1 MQSLDDPH
9 QPESD
14 ALPESTTWAE
24 RQPNGFGC
32 IFIGT
37 GGAFAILTVL
47 SFIFFRRTGLVDI
60 VSLGLIAFVAIFAL
74 VQIWFG
80 VWLLRGARSAR

>member
-1 MQSLDDPH
+1 MQFSEDP
-9 QPESD
+9 QQSD
-14 ALPESTTWAE
+14 AAEPAGTTAWEE

-32 IFIGT
+32 IFIAT
-37 GGAFAILTVL
+37 GGAFAILSIL
-47 SFIFFRRTGLVDI
+47 SLIFFRRTGLVDL

-80 VWLLRGARSAR
+80 VWLLRGARGAR

>member
-1 MQSLDDPH
+1 MQSSDDRPP
-9 QPESD
+9 PEPGTL
-14 ALPESTTWAE
+14 AESTAWTE

>member
-1 MQSLDDPH
+1 MQSSDD
-9 QPESD
+9 QDQLES
-14 ALPESTTWAE
+14 AAPWEQ

-32 IFIGT
+32 VFVGT

-47 SFIFFRRTGLVDI
+47 SFLFIRRTGLFDL
-60 VSLGLIAFVAIFAL
+60 VSLGLILFVAIFA
-74 VQIWFG
+74 VAQIWLG

>member
-1 MQSLDDPH
+1 M
-9 QPESD
+9 E
-14 ALPESTTWAE
+14 TTPWEE

-37 GGAFAILTVL
+37 GGAFAILTIL
-47 SFIFFRRTGLVDI
+47 SFIFVRRTGLVDV
-60 VSLGLIAFVAIFAL
+60 VSLGLILFVAIFAL

-80 VWLLRGARSAR
+80 VWLLRGARAAR

>member
-1 MQSLDDPH
+1 MQSPDDQDQAMGVAPW
-9 QPESD
+9 E
-14 ALPESTTWAE
+14 E

-47 SFIFFRRTGLVDI
+47 SFIFFQRTGLFDV
-60 VSLGLIAFVAIFAL
+60 VSLGLILFVAIFA
-74 VQIWFG
+74 VAQIWLG

>member
-1 MQSLDDPH
+1 MRPSDDPH
-9 QPESD
+9 QPDPGTPAE
-14 ALPESTTWAE
+14 TTPWDD

-60 VSLGLIAFVAIFAL
+60 VSLGLILFVAIFAL